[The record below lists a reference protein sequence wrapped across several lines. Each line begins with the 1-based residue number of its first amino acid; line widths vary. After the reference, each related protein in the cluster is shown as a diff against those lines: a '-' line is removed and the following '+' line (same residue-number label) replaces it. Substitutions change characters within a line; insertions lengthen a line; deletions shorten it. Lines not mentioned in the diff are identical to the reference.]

1 MKVKILTL
9 VMIMA
14 MLAVVFLATIP
25 ASAGPGGY
33 VCDESD
39 AVGQDYM
46 YFGRDSKNRDIAR
59 CFAADVDHTQLW
71 RIVCSKGIHE
81 AWNLDQTV
89 VTASCYK

>member
-25 ASAGPGGY
+25 ASAGPGDY
-33 VCDESD
+33 VCDES
-39 AVGQDYM
+39 AGQDYM

-81 AWNLDQTV
+81 AWNDAHTV
-89 VTASCYK
+89 VTASCNK